1 MSLMQLMLD
10 LEEAAGPSSAAASDE
25 PTLPAV
31 AKPAGLAQP
40 QDAPL
45 PQPQAGEPAL
55 FVATTLEA
63 WDTDEPH
70 IYARDVTL
78 DGVCYRRLDPEYYAW
93 LRHRMT
99 MARAAAEAG
108 KLPGP
113 AFTRLRAA
121 FNAVHTWATDHMGEQ
136 VLAAAVAELDA
147 KQCRP
152 PVALPPEPD
161 LPEPPARHVPSS
173 PAGHCFPQDGG
184 WPHFHEV
191 TDDAVARV
199 DAIRDQALALGW
211 TEARL
216 YQNRGRLR
224 FPYGQDYGLVC
235 CLGRDE
241 QLGEVTCEWIALHKP
256 NGSALRFYRCDA
268 CPQVPPVTSRSA
280 PVGNK

>member
-10 LEEAAGPSSAAASDE
+10 LEEAAGPSSAAAGDV
-25 PTLPAV
+25 PTA
-31 AKPAGLAQP
+31 PAGVTPAEPARP
-40 QDAPL
+40 QDVPR
-45 PQPQAGEPAL
+45 PQPQAGEPTL
-55 FVATTLEA
+55 FVATTLES

-99 MARAAAEAG
+99 RARAAADAG

-113 AFTRLRAA
+113 AFARLRDA
-121 FNAVHTWATDHMGEQ
+121 FNAVHAWATAHLGDRA
-136 VLAAAVAELDA
+136 LAAAVGELDV
-147 KQCRP
+147 KQYRP

-161 LPEPPARHVPSS
+161 QPEPPARSRPSM
-173 PAGHCFPQDGG
+173 PAGHCFPKGG
-184 WPHFHEV
+184 DWPYFQEV
-191 TDDAVARV
+191 TQDAVARV
-199 DAIRDQALALGW
+199 DAIRDQALTLGW

-224 FPYGQDYGLVC
+224 HPYGQDYGLVC

-241 QLGEVTCEWIALHKP
+241 RIGEVTREWIALHRP
-256 NGSALRFYRCDA
+256 NGSVLRFYRSA
-268 CPQVPPVTSRSA
+268 SCPQVFPVTSRCA
-280 PVGNK
+280 PVGNQ